1 MKRLLSISFLLLIL
15 SLRAWAQPTMT
26 EDTLQL
32 KNAVVYGKSRSQQLR
47 EGAFSVN
54 AVDVAAVA
62 SQVTSVT
69 HIVNRTSGIRVRT
82 EGGLGSDFDGI
93 ETTPAGLSSPAEVPN
108 IFDGLRR
115 RGYSEERIAD
125 IAGQNFLE
133 YYRRLG
139 W

>member
-15 SLRAWAQPTMT
+15 PLRAWAQPTLT

-69 HIVNRTSGIRVRT
+69 HIVNRTSGIQVRT
-82 EGGLGSDFDGI
+82 EGSLGSDFEVSRNGMSVNTVRYIIDG
-93 ETTPAGLSSPAEVPN
+93 VPIN
-108 IFDGLRR
+108 TKG
-115 RGYSEERIAD
+115 
-125 IAGQNFLE
+125 
-133 YYRRLG
+133 
-139 W
+139 